1 MKIPRIALFFCQ
13 SGANATLSY
22 QHGWPRAFA
31 ASDSFD
37 CQPFNLSGL
46 SLLDQIGAV
55 RVLYGGKFDAIV
67 LLHSVF
73 SNQKE
78 LRGLF
83 HEAVALSGIPKA
95 YFIGNEYKL
104 MPEKM
109 SFCRK
114 LGVSLLVTQSNDPP
128 VLEAY
133 RAALGCAVACIPNT
147 GFDTSLFF
155 PAQSLHARMID
166 IGYRSYEAPWYLGNM
181 EKTEIAEYFLA
192 NAARLGLSIDVSM
205 DAAKRFDAKGYAAFL
220 NSCRGQIGTESGGDY
235 FELTD
240 ATRNRVNA
248 YTKANPGAG
257 WPDVKR
263 EFFDSY
269 GPSMQMRIISG
280 RQVEAAACKTVQI
293 LFEGR
298 YNDYFQA
305 DEHYIP
311 LKKDFSN
318 IEEVVRKF
326 RDDAYCA
333 NLVDKAH
340 DVVMSEL
347 TYDRLIEK
355 FSSELRHIL

>member
-1 MKIPRIALFFCQ
+1 MKIPRIALFYCQ
-13 SGANATLSY
+13 SEANATLSY
-22 QHGWPRAFA
+22 QHGWPRAFVE
-31 ASDSFD
+31 SENFD
-37 CQPFNLSGL
+37 CQLFNLSVM
-46 SLLDQIGAV
+46 SLIDQLGAV
-55 RVLYGGKFDAIV
+55 RALYSGKFDAIV

-78 LRGLF
+78 LRGAF
-83 HEAVALSGIPKA
+83 YEAVALSGLPKV

-114 LGVSLLVTQSNDPP
+114 LGVSLLVTQSNDPA
-128 VLEAY
+128 VMETY
-133 RAALGCAVACIPNT
+133 RELLGCFVACIPNT

-155 PAQSLHARMID
+155 PVQSISAREID

-181 EKTEIAEYFLA
+181 EKTEIAEYFLS
-192 NAARLGLSIDVSM
+192 NSARLGLSIDVSM
-205 DAAKRFDAKGYAAFL
+205 DPAKRFDAKRYAAFL

-248 YTKANPGAG
+248 YMKANPRAA
-257 WPDVKR
+257 WHDVKSR
-263 EFFDSY
+263 FFDTY
-269 GPSMQMRIISG
+269 GNSMPMRIISG

-293 LFEGR
+293 LFDGR

-318 IEEVVRKF
+318 IEDVVRKF
-326 RDDAYCA
+326 RDVGYCER
-333 NLVDKAH
+333 LVDKAY

-347 TYDRLIEK
+347 TYGRLIEK
-355 FSSELRHIL
+355 FSSALRHVL

>member
-31 ASDSFD
+31 ESDSFD
-37 CQPFNLSGL
+37 CRPFNLSRL
-46 SLLDQIGAV
+46 SRLDQLGAV
-55 RVLYGGKFDAIV
+55 RALYGGKFDAIV

-78 LRGLF
+78 LRGVF
-83 HEAVALSGIPKA
+83 YEAVALSGIPKA

-114 LGVSLLVTQSNDPP
+114 LGVSLLVTQSNDPA
-128 VLEAY
+128 VLGAY
-133 RAALGCAVACIPNT
+133 RTALGCAVACVPNT
-147 GFDTSLFF
+147 GLDTSQFF
-155 PAQSLHARMID
+155 PAQPLRARMID

-181 EKTEIAEYFLA
+181 EKTEIADYFLA
-192 NAARLGLSIDVSM
+192 NASRLGLSIDISM
-205 DAAKRFDAKGYAAFL
+205 DATKRFDANGYAAFL
-220 NSCRGQIGTESGGDY
+220 NSCRGQIGTESGGDF
-235 FELTD
+235 FEITD
-240 ATRNRVNA
+240 ATRNRVNV
-248 YTKANPGAG
+248 YMKANPGAS

-269 GPSMQMRIISG
+269 GTSMPMRIISG
-280 RQVEAAACKTVQI
+280 RQVEAAACKTAQI

-326 RDDAYCA
+326 RDDAYCER
-333 NLVDKAH
+333 LVDRAY

-347 TYDRLIEK
+347 TYDRLLDK
-355 FSSELRHIL
+355 FSSELRRIL

>member
-1 MKIPRIALFFCQ
+1 MKVLRIALFFCQ

-46 SLLDQIGAV
+46 SLLDQIAAV
-55 RVLYGGKFDAIV
+55 RALYRGKFDAIV

-78 LRGLF
+78 LRGVLY
-83 HEAVALSGIPKA
+83 EAVALSSLPKA

-114 LGVSLLVTQSNDPP
+114 LGVSLLVTQSNDPL
-128 VLEAY
+128 VLDAY
-133 RAALGCAVACIPNT
+133 RAALGCEVACVPNT

-155 PAQSLHARMID
+155 PVQPLTTRVID
-166 IGYRSYEAPWYLGNM
+166 IGYRSYEGPWYLGNI

-192 NAARLGLSIDVSM
+192 NAAHLGLSVDVSM
-205 DAAKRFDAKGYAAFL
+205 DVAKRFDARGYAKFL

-248 YTKANPGAG
+248 YMKENPGAG

-263 EFFDSY
+263 EFFDTY
-269 GPSMQMRIISG
+269 GPSIRMRIISG
-280 RQVEAAACKTVQI
+280 RQIEAAACKTVQI

-298 YNDYFQA
+298 YNDYFKA

-326 RDDAYCA
+326 RDDAYCEG
-333 NLVDKAH
+333 LVDKAY

-355 FSSELRHIL
+355 FSSELRHLV

>member
-1 MKIPRIALFFCQ
+1 MKVLRIALFYCQ
-13 SGANATLSY
+13 SEANATLSY
-22 QHGWPRAFA
+22 QHGWPRALVE
-31 ASDSFD
+31 SGNFD
-37 CQPFNLSGL
+37 CQLFNLSAM
-46 SLLDQIGAV
+46 SLIDQLGV
-55 RVLYGGKFDAIV
+55 VGTLYGGKFDAIV
-67 LLHSVF
+67 MLHSVF

-78 LRGLF
+78 LRGALY
-83 HEAVALSGIPKA
+83 EAVAFSGLPKA

-114 LGVSLLVTQSNDPP
+114 LGISLLVTQSNDP
-128 VLEAY
+128 VVIEMY
-133 RAALGCAVACIPNT
+133 REFLGCSVTCIPNT

-155 PAQSLHARMID
+155 PAQSLSKREID

-192 NAARLGLSIDVSM
+192 NSAHLALSIDVSM
-205 DAAKRFDAKGYAAFL
+205 DPAKRFDAKGYAAFL

-240 ATRNRVNA
+240 AIRNRVNA
-248 YTKANPGAG
+248 YMTANPEAG
-257 WPDVKR
+257 WPDIKR
-263 EFFDSY
+263 EFFDNY
-269 GPSMQMRIISG
+269 GPSIPMRIISG

-305 DEHYIP
+305 DQHYIP

-318 IEEVVRKF
+318 IEDVVEKYRDLGYRK
-326 RDDAYCA
+326 R
-333 NLVDKAH
+333 LVDKAY

-347 TYDRLIEK
+347 TYGRLTEK
-355 FSSELRHIL
+355 FSSALRHVL

>member
-31 ASDSFD
+31 EDGRFD

-55 RVLYGGKFDAIV
+55 RTLYGGKFDAIV

-78 LRGLF
+78 LRGVF
-83 HEAVALSGIPKA
+83 YEAVAFSSLPKA

-114 LGVSLLVTQSNDPP
+114 LGVSLLLTQSNDPP
-128 VLEAY
+128 VLDAY
-133 RAALGCAVACIPNT
+133 RAALGCAVACVPNT

-155 PAQSLHARMID
+155 PAQPLLTRAID
-166 IGYRSYEAPWYLGNM
+166 IGYRSFEAPWYLGNI

-192 NAARLGLSIDVSM
+192 NAASLGLSIDVSM
-205 DAAKRFDAKGYAAFL
+205 DAAKRFDARGYAAFL

-240 ATRNRVNA
+240 ATRKRVNA
-248 YTKANPGAG
+248 YMQANPGAR
-257 WPDVKR
+257 WLDVKR
-263 EFFDSY
+263 EFFDTY
-269 GPSMQMRIISG
+269 GPSMPMRIISG
-280 RQVEAAACKTVQI
+280 RQIEAAACKTVQI

-298 YNDYFQA
+298 YNDYFHA

-311 LKKDFSN
+311 LRKDFSN

-326 RDDAYCA
+326 RDDAYCES
-333 NLVDKAH
+333 LVDKAY

-355 FSSELRHIL
+355 FSAELRHIL